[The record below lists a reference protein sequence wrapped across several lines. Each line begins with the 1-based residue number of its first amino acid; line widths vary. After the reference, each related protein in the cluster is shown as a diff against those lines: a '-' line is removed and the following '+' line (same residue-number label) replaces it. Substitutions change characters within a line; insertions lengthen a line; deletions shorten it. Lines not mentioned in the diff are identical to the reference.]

1 MIKFQQVRLAAL
13 LVAVVAC
20 AWPVRAIVVADPASD
35 PTYTG
40 ILSYGDTAYGI
51 NFSGV
56 VEVGGPDGG
65 CSGSLLSDGIHIL
78 TAGHCVLGASPA
90 SLTVTFQGSGGPVPV
105 TVSGVQ
111 TEYTGD
117 PSLGT
122 DVAVL
127 TLSSQAPTFAVG
139 YSLYDGSTPLSTP
152 LVLAGYGYGGTGA
165 AGSDAVYGTLREGT
179 NEYEG
184 NGYDFLGFSYNL
196 LVGEFYD
203 SSTPS
208 TDVLGCEWDPVYFN
222 ACSSATPYTANDEV
236 DISYGDSGGP
246 TFYDGQIIGIHDLI
260 GCVSPANSSV
270 CTVPPSEGSSNN
282 SYFGQ
287 IFADTSV
294 AGNLGYI
301 EGVEGVPE
309 PGTATLAFCAVV
321 FMITLRGL
329 RRKNHNL

>member
-1 MIKFQQVRLAAL
+1 MTKLQPVPLAAL
-13 LVAVVAC
+13 AVAMLAC
-20 AWPVRAIVVADPASD
+20 AWPVGAIVVADPPSD

-56 VEVGGPDGG
+56 VEVTGPDGG
-65 CSGSLLSDGIHIL
+65 CSGSLLSDGVHIL
-78 TAGHCVLGASPA
+78 TAGHCVIGATAPSMA
-90 SLTVTFQGSGGPVPV
+90 VTFQGPSGPVGA
-105 TVSGVQ
+105 TVSSIQ

-117 PSLGT
+117 PTLGT

-127 TLSSQAPTFAVG
+127 TLSSPAPAFAAR
-139 YSLYDGSTPLSTP
+139 YSLYNGSLPLSTA

-165 AGSDAVYGTLREGT
+165 AGSDDVYGTLREGT

-184 NGYDFLGFSYNL
+184 NGYDFLGFSSNL

-203 SSTPS
+203 TTTPS
-208 TDVLGCEWDPVYFN
+208 TDVLGCEWNPIYFN

-260 GCVSPANSSV
+260 GCVSPANSTV
-270 CTVPPSEGSSNN
+270 CTVPPSEGSSDN

-287 IFADTSV
+287 IFADVSV
-294 AGNLGYI
+294 PGNLGYI
-301 EGVEGVPE
+301 EGVEGIPE
-309 PGTATLAFCAVV
+309 PGTAAMALGAVAL
-321 FMITLRGL
+321 MIGL
-329 RRKNHNL
+329 RRLRRQNG